1 MIGGRCSADRIGDL
15 GNGIRVAIKQE
26 YLNIA
31 VGIAP
36 GQVCVEMKGN
46 AGAIGVDRCIVFLD
60 DSTERIP
67 IRDLSDAA
75 RLGEKPSVTIA

>member
-1 MIGGRCSADRIGDL
+1 MIGGRCSTGRVGDL
-15 GNGIRVAIKQE
+15 GNDIRIAIKQE

-46 AGAIGVDRCIVFLD
+46 AGAVSVDRGIVGLD
-60 DSTERIP
+60 DSTERIS

-75 RLGEKPSVTIA
+75 RLCESRL